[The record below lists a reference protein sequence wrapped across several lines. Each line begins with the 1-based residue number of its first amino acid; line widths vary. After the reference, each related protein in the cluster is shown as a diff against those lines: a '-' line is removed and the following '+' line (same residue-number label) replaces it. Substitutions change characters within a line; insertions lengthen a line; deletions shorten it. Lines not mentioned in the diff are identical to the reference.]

1 MRSIILTIIVLTLG
15 VGSGCGKIPL
25 DQGSGTSGL
34 FPTFKV
40 ECPKPVDAN
49 HERKFVDLTETMR
62 RWNIA
67 AEGYKVPDGIG
78 GSFDFIW
85 VKQDY
90 FPHPTYKGGSDI
102 AYTYFQDIFMKFFDN
117 KENLDY
123 VKSNN
128 IQSEELIHRIG
139 DSVGIRTSF
148 REIDDIIY
156 SGYFD

>member
-1 MRSIILTIIVLTLG
+1 MG
-15 VGSGCGKIPL
+15 VGYGCGKIPM

-40 ECPKPVDAN
+40 ERPKPVDAKT
-49 HERKFVDLTETMR
+49 ERVSVDLTETMR

-67 AEGYKVPDGIG
+67 AEGYKVPNGVG

-85 VKQDY
+85 EEQDY

-102 AYTYFQDIFMKFFDN
+102 AYMYFQDIFMKLFDN
-117 KENLDY
+117 QENLDY
-123 VKSNN
+123 VKANN

-148 REIDDIIY
+148 RELDDTY
-156 SGYFD
+156 STGYFD